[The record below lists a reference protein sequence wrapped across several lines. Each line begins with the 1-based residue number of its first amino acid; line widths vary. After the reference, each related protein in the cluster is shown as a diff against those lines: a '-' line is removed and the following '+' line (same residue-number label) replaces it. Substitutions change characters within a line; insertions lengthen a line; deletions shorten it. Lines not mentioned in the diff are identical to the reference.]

1 MEKESKTIKDF
12 VKWIGSEKTQRS
24 YRSLLKRYFNFLGVE
39 PDIYFKSKREYEDD
53 VREFSVF
60 IRDVYAPGTQ
70 KAILNIIK
78 NFLADNDV
86 SIKPRIWKQIKLNN
100 HLEGDTEIIDEKI
113 PDNSE
118 LKQILQHGTLKDRAL
133 FLVNAASGERIN
145 ETLSLTIND
154 IEDRHIIIQAKS
166 TKKRYKRH
174 TFITIE
180 AREALDEW
188 LKVRTKYINEK
199 IQKSA
204 YVRGQLRSQGYTW
217 KYLDGEYHL
226 FKDEKE
232 FSFEEYAKT
241 EPRIFPF
248 NYSTAVRM
256 WNRLLESAGKPFNE
270 KDDNPQLV
278 YPHYKYHIHTLRKF
292 AKTQM
297 MSTKINKNHL
307 DAIFGHKKG
316 MDAKYGKFRPEVLH
330 ESYDKYCSC
339 LAVFS
344 DLNLIDS
351 KYAPRLKEHST
362 HIELLN
368 QLLQEKDREM
378 EAIKAEVGDF
388 NKMLSGLEGRMQ
400 MLKTLV
406 TKWDKLQTK
415 QLKKI

>member
-1 MEKESKTIKDF
+1 MMEKESKIVEDF

-24 YRSLLKRYFNFLGVE
+24 YKSLLKRYFDFLGVE
-39 PDIYFKSKREYEDD
+39 PDTYFKSKRDYEDD
-53 VREFSVF
+53 VRKFSVF

-86 SIKPRIWKQIKLNN
+86 SIKPRVWKQIKLNN

-118 LKQILQHGTLKDRAL
+118 LKQILQHGTIKDRAL
-133 FLVNAASGERIN
+133 FLVNATSGERIN

-166 TKKRYKRH
+166 AKKRYKRH

-188 LKVRTKYINEK
+188 LKVRTKYIKEK

-204 YVRGQLRSQGYTW
+204 YVRRQLRQQGYTW
-217 KYLDGEYHL
+217 KYFDKEYHL

-232 FSFEEYAKT
+232 ISFEEYANT
-241 EPRIFPF
+241 DPRIFPF

-256 WNRLLESAGKPFNE
+256 WNRLLESSGQPFNE
-270 KDDNPQLV
+270 KDDNPQLI

-297 MSTKINKNHL
+297 MSTQINKNHL
-307 DAIFGHKKG
+307 DTIFGHKKG
-316 MDAKYGKFRPEVLH
+316 MDTKYGKFRSEQLQK
-330 ESYDKYCSC
+330 SYEEYCDC
-339 LAVFS
+339 LSVFS
-344 DLNLIDS
+344 DMSLMDS
-351 KYAPRLKEHST
+351 KYKPKFKEHERQITTFNEQLKEKDKE
-362 HIELLN
+362 IQEL
-368 QLLQEKDREM
+368 RER
-378 EAIKAEVGDF
+378 I
-388 NKMLSGLEGRMQ
+388 
-400 MLKTLV
+400 
-406 TKWDKLQTK
+406 QTK
-415 QLKKI
+415 NIAQEIISNPALRSELAKLIKEEIDKKD